1 MQKRMNKVMSVIT
14 LWFVASVATP
24 LSAQTEVMAWGN
36 MTGVRVDGELIEF
49 ESSLRVAADGW
60 STIQATGKERQRP
73 SYHREGERQTV
84 TTRIGKLTFKQVV
97 TDMQRGVAQVEITT
111 KSDTTLRAAEG
122 VFFCIELPDHRYSDG
137 FVKMGGTRV
146 TIAQL
151 QKGAVSKKSNAKEI
165 TITTPSR
172 QIKLAFAS
180 RVSAFVRKEAG
191 SAATLYVQLL
201 PSIEKGKEVTTSFQL
216 HADGVIDHSDA
227 TIHLDVTNPGRLFAG
242 FGGNFRLQNPSQ
254 DPKVIDYCLA
264 NLRVAYGRVEFP
276 WRNWQKEEN
285 SDPIAEAYAGNLDGK
300 VRDAVLMAQR
310 LKAKG
315 MPLIISCWFPP
326 TWAIAGDPRSYRRN
340 GGIQAYKLDPEK
352 QEKIYKSLSDYLV
365 FIKQKYGIE
374 AQLFSF
380 NESDLGIDVLFSPQE
395 HADFIKGFGA
405 YMAKR
410 GLATKM
416 LLGDNSDAT
425 TFNFLVPAMKDPATH
440 PYIGAVSFHSWRG
453 CDDMTLHKWAGASR
467 ALNVPLIIGEGS
479 TDAAAH
485 TYAEI
490 FNESTFAL
498 YEINLYTRICAIC
511 QPLSILQWQLTSDY
525 SLLWGDGI
533 YGSQGPLRP
542 TQRFWNMKQLAST
555 PEEAFSIPVTCSK
568 KEVNCAAFGNIAQ
581 GKYAVHLVNNGA
593 KSQAIITGIPEGTTD
608 LQIYVTNSV
617 DGMKEN
623 GTAKVEN
630 GRATISL
637 PAISFITLLSK

>member
-1 MQKRMNKVMSVIT
+1 MRKRIIEVIT
-14 LWFVASVATP
+14 VIAMWIVASVVMP

-36 MTGVRVDGELIEF
+36 MTGVRVDGELIQF

-60 STIQATGKERQRP
+60 LFIEATGKERQRP
-73 SYHREGERQTV
+73 SFHRDGNTQTV
-84 TTRIGKLTFKQVV
+84 TTQINKLYFKQVV
-97 TDMQRGVAQVEITT
+97 TDMQRGLVQVDITT
-111 KSDTTLRAAEG
+111 KSDTTLMAAEG
-122 VFFCIELPDHRYSDG
+122 VFFCMELPDNRYVDG
-137 FVKMGGTRV
+137 IVKIGGTQV
-146 TIAQL
+146 NIAQL
-151 QKGAVSKKSNAKEI
+151 KEGASSKKSKVKEI
-165 TITTPSR
+165 TITTQSR
-172 QIKLAFAS
+172 LIKLAFAS
-180 RVSAFVRKEAG
+180 GVSAFVRKEAG

-201 PSIEKGKEVTTSFQL
+201 PSIEKGKEVTTSFKL

-227 TIHLDVTNPGRLFAG
+227 VIHLDVNNPGRLFAG
-242 FGGNFRLQNPSQ
+242 FGGNFRLQNPGQ

-264 NLRVAYGRVEFP
+264 NLRVAFGRVEFP

-285 SDPIAEAYAGNLDGK
+285 TDPIAEANAGKLDGK

-315 MPLIISCWFPP
+315 LPLIISCWFPP
-326 TWAIAGDPRSYRRN
+326 TWAIAGDPKSYRRN
-340 GGIQAYKLDPEK
+340 GGIQAYKLDPDK

-380 NESDLGIDVLFSPQE
+380 NESDIGIDVLFSPQE
-395 HADFIKGFGA
+395 HAAFIKGFGA

-425 TFNFLVPAMKDPATH
+425 TFDFIVPAMKDPATY

-581 GKYAVHLVNNGA
+581 EKYAVHMINNGA
-593 KSQAIITGIPEGTTD
+593 KCQAVITGIPEGISD

-623 GTAKVEN
+623 GMAKVEN
-630 GRATISL
+630 GRVTISL
-637 PAISFITLLSK
+637 PAISFVTLLSK